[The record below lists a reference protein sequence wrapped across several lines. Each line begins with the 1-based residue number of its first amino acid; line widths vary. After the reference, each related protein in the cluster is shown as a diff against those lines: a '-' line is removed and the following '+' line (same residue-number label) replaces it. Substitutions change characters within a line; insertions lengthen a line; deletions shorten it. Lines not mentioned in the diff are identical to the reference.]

1 MTGRKCSTCKHYDP
15 APIWRKGWCRN
26 PLLYSPQQSHL
37 VGEDDLDCERGM
49 GNYWEHNTSSET
61 RADLAYNLSDPDR
74 RPHCVYP
81 ADNVLRAPFVE
92 RQVYP
97 VTGSSGY
104 RDEPPPDDF
113 GEDPRTDSS
122 GSSGR
127 QIEYYSE
134 ERYWTDYLRI
144 ILPIIG
150 VLLFLVLL
158 YLWALAFLRGDDETP
173 GQAGTSP
180 TATIPLITADATATA
195 AVDITTT
202 PGGPS
207 IVLTPAPVGNTPQP
221 GVSTP
226 NPTASTPDE
235 PTGEIYI
242 GAVVAIAN
250 TGGTGA
256 NLRSLPTTES
266 DVITVL
272 LDGTELVVI
281 DGPEDALGFTWW
293 GVESES
299 GSGWVVSDYLEVIE

>member
-49 GNYWEHNTSSET
+49 GNYWEASDE
-61 RADLAYNLSDPDR
+61 RAAELELGSMHGVIHSAPIHIYGQADSPVPDLAMR
-74 RPHCVYP
+74 R
-81 ADNVLRAPFVE
+81 
-92 RQVYP
+92 VYP
-97 VTGSSGY
+97 VSGSSGY
-104 RDEPPPDDF
+104 RDDPPVDDLDDERNAVP
-113 GEDPRTDSS
+113 G
-122 GSSGR
+122 GSGR
-127 QIEYYSE
+127 QIEYYAE

-150 VLLFLVLL
+150 VLLFLILL
-158 YLWALAFLRGDDETP
+158 YLWALAFLRGDDDTP

-180 TATIPLITADATATA
+180 TSTIPLITADATGTA
-195 AVDITTT
+195 AVEITGT
-202 PGGPS
+202 PGGPG

-221 GVSTP
+221 SGSTP

-235 PTGEIYI
+235 PSGEIYV

-266 DVITVL
+266 EVVTVL
-272 LDGTELVVI
+272 LDGVELVVI
-281 DGPEDALGFTWW
+281 DGPEDAQGFTWW
-293 GVESES
+293 GVEGET
-299 GSGWVVSDYLEVIE
+299 GTGWVVGDYLEVIE